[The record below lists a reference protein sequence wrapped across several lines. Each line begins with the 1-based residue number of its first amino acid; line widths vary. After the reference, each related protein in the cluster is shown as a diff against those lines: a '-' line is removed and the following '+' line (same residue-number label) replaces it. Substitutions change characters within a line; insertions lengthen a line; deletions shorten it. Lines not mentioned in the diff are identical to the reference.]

1 MSIISNISIVLINK
15 IETEVSIKK
24 LIVQK
29 EIVIQY
35 ESLLNFVCKQLLNL
49 TNLEDN
55 HDKLRISFTDIIL
68 NIIDSIKNKEI
79 LNKTLKKYDQ
89 YIIP

>member
-1 MSIISNISIVLINK
+1 LSIISNISIALINK

-35 ESLLNFVCKQLLNL
+35 ESLFNLVCKQLLNL